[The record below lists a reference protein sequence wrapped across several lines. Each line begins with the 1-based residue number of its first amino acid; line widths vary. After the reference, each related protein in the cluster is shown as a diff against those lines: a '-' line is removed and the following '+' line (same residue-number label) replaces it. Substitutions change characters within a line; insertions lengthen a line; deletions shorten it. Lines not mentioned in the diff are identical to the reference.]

1 MTTSPLRAPI
11 RNIALLLAAAPLLA
25 ACLGDQQARP
35 DPAYA
40 ATLPAPQYIVPV
52 AAAGGSIFQAT
63 AGYAPLTSGARA
75 ARVGDLL
82 AIALVERTLAVKSNS
97 ANVDRSGNFGITP
110 PTTGPLA
117 LFDPTDISVG
127 GGTTFKGG
135 GSAQQSNALTGQ
147 ISVTVAQVYPN
158 GTMLVRGE
166 KLIRLNRGDEYVR
179 FSGLVRTADIGPENV
194 VPSSRVADAHIDY
207 GGAGEI
213 AQASKQGWLQKFFN
227 IVSPF

>member
-1 MTTSPLRAPI
+1 MKTTF
-11 RNIALLLAAAPLLA
+11 LLTAVAPLLA
-25 ACLGDQQARP
+25 GCLAGEQARP

-40 ATLPAPQYIVPV
+40 VTLSPAPV
-52 AAAGGSIFQAT
+52 ALPPAASDGSIFQAS

-82 AIALVERTLAVKSNS
+82 TIALIERTQAVKSNS
-97 ANVDRSGNFGITP
+97 ANVDKSGNFGITP

-117 LFDPTDISVG
+117 LFKPSDVSVG
-127 GGTTFKGG
+127 GGTSFKGG
-135 GSAQQSNALTGQ
+135 GSAQQSNALNGE
-147 ISVTVAQVYPN
+147 ISVTVAQVFPN

-179 FSGLVRTADIGPENV
+179 FSGLVRVADIGPENI

>member
-1 MTTSPLRAPI
+1 MKTYF
-11 RNIALLLAAAPLLA
+11 LLVAVAPLLA
-25 ACLGDQQARP
+25 GCLASEQARP

-40 ATLPAPQYIVPV
+40 VTLAPVPV
-52 AAAGGSIFQAT
+52 QLPPAANDGSIFQAS
-63 AGYAPLTSGARA
+63 AGYAALTSGARA

-82 AIALVERTLAVKSNS
+82 TIALIERTQAVKSNS
-97 ANVDRSGNFGITP
+97 ANVDKSGSFGITP

-117 LFDPTDISVG
+117 LFKPSDVSVG
-127 GGTTFKGG
+127 GGTNFKGG
-135 GSAQQSNALTGQ
+135 GSAQQSNALNGE
-147 ISVTVAQVYPN
+147 ISVTVAQVFPN

-179 FSGLVRTADIGPENV
+179 FSGLVRVADIGPENV

-227 IVSPF
+227 KVSPF

>member
-1 MTTSPLRAPI
+1 MKTTF
-11 RNIALLLAAAPLLA
+11 LLVAVTPLLA
-25 ACLGDQQARP
+25 GCLASEQARP

-40 ATLPAPQYIVPV
+40 VTLAPTPVQLPPAATD
-52 AAAGGSIFQAT
+52 GSIFQAS

-82 AIALVERTLAVKSNS
+82 TIALIERTQAVKSNS
-97 ANVDRSGNFGITP
+97 ANVDKSGSFGITP
-110 PTTGPLA
+110 PTTGPL
-117 LFDPTDISVG
+117 SVFNPSDVSFG
-127 GGTTFKGG
+127 GGTNFKGG
-135 GSAQQSNALTGQ
+135 GSAQQSNALSGE
-147 ISVTVAQVYPN
+147 ISVTVAQVFPN

-179 FSGLVRTADIGPENV
+179 FSGLVRIADIGPENIV
-194 VPSSRVADAHIDY
+194 ASSRVADAHIDY